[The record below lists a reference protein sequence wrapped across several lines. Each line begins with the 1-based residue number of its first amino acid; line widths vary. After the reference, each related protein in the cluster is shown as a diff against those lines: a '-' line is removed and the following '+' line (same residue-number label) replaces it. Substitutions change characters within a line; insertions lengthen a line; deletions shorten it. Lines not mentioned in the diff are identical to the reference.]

1 MPLFTPYKP
10 KCADDVRP
18 ETRPI
23 FQAIIN
29 SDVAA
34 VKAALLVDDV
44 NCTSAFRWT
53 PLHVACRVY
62 GNQAY
67 QCINRPVAAEEI
79 IKILVAAGALLDV
92 RDSMGHH
99 PAEFCEGRLQPEMAH
114 LARLG
119 TWPEF
124 NPDSVYSD
132 DETIPAYKP
141 GRKKNFVPSQRVY
154 KRPSRA
160 RAVAA

>member
-1 MPLFTPYKP
+1 
-10 KCADDVRP
+10 
-18 ETRPI
+18 
-23 FQAIIN
+23 
-29 SDVAA
+29 
-34 VKAALLVDDV
+34 VDDV
-44 NCTSAFRWT
+44 NCVSAFRWT

-62 GNQAY
+62 GKEAY
-67 QCINRPVAAEEI
+67 QCIKSAVKAEEI
-79 IKILVAAGALLDV
+79 IKVLVAAGALLDV
-92 RDSMGHH
+92 RDSLGYR
-99 PAEFCEGRLQPEMAH
+99 PAEFCEGRLQAEMAH

-124 NPDSVYSD
+124 NPDSIYED
-132 DETIPAYKP
+132 DEIVPAYKL